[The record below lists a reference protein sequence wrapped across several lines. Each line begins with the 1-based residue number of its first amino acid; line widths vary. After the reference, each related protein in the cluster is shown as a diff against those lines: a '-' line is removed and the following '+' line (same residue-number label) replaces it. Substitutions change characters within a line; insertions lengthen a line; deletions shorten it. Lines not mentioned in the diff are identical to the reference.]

1 MIADSHIQNND
12 KKSKQIT
19 KQNKQDCATKWNVL
33 LLVLSLIL
41 GAETFISARLLH
53 GLFQDITKVG
63 SVTWLS
69 LG

>member
-1 MIADSHIQNND
+1 MITDTHIQNND
-12 KKSKQIT
+12 NNKSKHIT

-33 LLVLSLIL
+33 LLTLSLIL

-63 SVTWLS
+63 LLTQ
-69 LG
+69 